1 MPLTAFLKKS
11 SSFDKLTGFP
21 EVTTIFCKQQQNNY
35 LSNHR
40 GARAKYS
47 KMLNV
52 LNVFLDSALQGIG
65 TIQWKLCRSP
75 FDITRYWGRLE
86 DSSVRFRTKTLNP
99 NLGGRGYFYHLLVLF
114 SLNNS
119 ETVKAVTLA
128 FCSIQYFLLKTFALN
143 VVSLTHPSL
152 QTLGKTQA

>member
-1 MPLTAFLKKS
+1 MSLIAFLKKS

-21 EVTTIFCKQQQNNY
+21 EVTAIFCKQQQNNY
-35 LSNHR
+35 SSNHR

-65 TIQWKLCRSP
+65 MIQWKLCRSP

-86 DSSVRFRTKTLNP
+86 DSSVRFWTKTLNP
-99 NLGGRGYFYHLLVLF
+99 NLGGRGYFYPLLVLV
-114 SLNNS
+114 NS
-119 ETVKAVTLA
+119 ETVKVVTFA
-128 FCSIQYFLLKTFALN
+128 FCSIQYFLLKTFVLN

-152 QTLGKTQA
+152 QTLGKTQT